1 MFERD
6 VPLAPLT
13 TLGLGGSAD
22 YFLAAQDETTLLK
35 ALRWAREE
43 GHPVTILG
51 GGSNAVV
58 PDEGV
63 RGLVIQLAMLG
74 IEARGKDSSEE
85 LIVAGGENWDTFV
98 SHCVDR
104 DFAGVECLAGIPGLV
119 GATPIQNVG
128 AYGQEVA
135 ETITRV
141 RCIDRRDL
149 SVVERTHAEC
159 GFAYRHSDFKANPGR
174 FVVTHVHFRLTP
186 GGAPAR
192 RYGELLRA
200 SSEDASL
207 SEVRDTI
214 VELRRRKS
222 MVLDDSDPN
231 SRSAGSFFTNPI
243 IDAERAKAL
252 IERCVDAGMDEGDI
266 PRWPDEANRRTKFA
280 AAWLI
285 EKAGF
290 VRGTRRGNV
299 GQSSVHALALVHYGG
314 GTTTELLAFAQE
326 IQQAVFDRFGVQLER
341 EPRVLGDT
349 T

>member
-13 TLGLGGSAD
+13 TLRLGGSAD
-22 YFLAAQDETTLLK
+22 HFVSACDEAMLLE
-35 ALRWAREE
+35 ALRWAKSEKLA
-43 GHPVTILG
+43 VTLLG

-74 IEARGKDSSEE
+74 IRQSGGDVEA
-85 LIVAGGENWDTFV
+85 AAGENWDAFV

-104 DFAGVECLAGIPGLV
+104 DLAGVECLAGIPGLV

-141 RCIDRRDL
+141 RCIDRQDL
-149 SVVERTHAEC
+149 SVVERSAAEC
-159 GFAYRHSDFKANPGR
+159 GFAYRHSEFKENPGR
-174 FVVTHVHFRLTP
+174 YIVTHVHFRLTP

-200 SSEDASL
+200 TNEDASL

-214 VELRRRKS
+214 VALRRRKS
-222 MVLDDSDPN
+222 MVLDDADPN

-243 IDAERAKAL
+243 
-252 IERCVDAGMDEGDI
+252 VDAAQAEAIIDRCADAGIDEADI
-266 PRWPDEANRRTKFA
+266 PRWPDATSARTKFA

-290 VRGTRRGNV
+290 ARGTRREHV
-299 GQSSVHALALVHYGG
+299 GQSSVHALALVHFGG
-314 GTTTELLAFAQE
+314 GSTRELLAFAQE
-326 IQQAVFDRFGVQLER
+326 IQEAVHQRFGVHLER
-341 EPRVLGDT
+341 EPRILGGLS
-349 T
+349 

>member
-22 YFLAAQDETTLLK
+22 HFVAARDEAMLLE
-35 ALRWAREE
+35 ALRWAQDKKL
-43 GHPVTILG
+43 PVTMLG

-74 IEARGKDSSEE
+74 IRQDGGAVEA
-85 LIVAGGENWDTFV
+85 AAGENWDAFV
-98 SHCVDR
+98 SHCVEQEL
-104 DFAGVECLAGIPGLV
+104 AGVECLAGIPGLV

-128 AYGQEVA
+128 AYGQEVS
-135 ETITRV
+135 ETVTRV
-141 RCIDRRDL
+141 RCIDRQSL
-149 SVVERTHAEC
+149 AIVERTGAEC
-159 GFAYRHSDFKANPGR
+159 GFAYRHSDFKENPGR
-174 FVVTHVHFRLTP
+174 YVVTHVHFRLTP

-200 SSEDASL
+200 TSEDASL

-214 VELRRRKS
+214 VALRRRKS
-222 MVLDDSDPN
+222 MVLDDADPN
-231 SRSAGSFFTNPI
+231 SRSAGSFFTNLI
-243 IDAERAKAL
+243 LDAAQADAL
-252 IERCVDAGMDEGDI
+252 IARCVDAGMAEGDI
-266 PRWPDEANRRTKFA
+266 PRWPDPTNGRTKFA

-290 VRGTRRGNV
+290 VRGTRRAHV
-299 GQSSVHALALVHYGG
+299 GQSSVHALALVHFGG
-314 GTTTELLAFAQE
+314 GSTSELLAFAQE
-326 IQQAVFDRFGVQLER
+326 IQDAVHQRFGVYLER
-341 EPRVLGDT
+341 EPRILGAGS
-349 T
+349 